1 MVKAVDRA
9 HAIGASALQ
18 VFIDNPTAWRRRPE
32 PPAELPA
39 FRERLVTHDIGPLA
53 VHASY
58 LINLAGPEPDF
69 HARSV
74 TLLTSELRV
83 APSFGARFVNMHI
96 GSHRGTSVA
105 EGTVRLAD
113 AIAAVLAEVD
123 DGPDAAMLVLEN
135 SAGAGFGLGMDVD
148 ELVGIA
154 EAVAAVGVPDRR
166 VAFCLDTAH
175 AWGGGVDLGT
185 AEGVDAF
192 LADFD
197 ARIGLGRLPMIH
209 LNDSKVERGSRNDRH
224 EHLGAG
230 RIGHEGLARI
240 LTHPGLIAT
249 TYYLETPGM
258 DDGYDAINV
267 ARAADLVAGRPLADL
282 PTEALTIGGS
292 RARTGPAAEARAKA
306 RAAAAKERE
315 RTKAK
320 AKTAVARER
329 ERARVKAKGAATKE
343 RERARAKAKAAAARE
358 RERTKAKAAAAT
370 TRERQRARAKA
381 AAKSGTGPANPTPTP
396 TPNSKPGPTS

>member
-39 FRERLVTHDIGPLA
+39 FRERLVMHDIRPLA

-69 HARSV
+69 HARSI
-74 TLLTSELRV
+74 TLLTSELRL

-96 GSHRGTSVA
+96 GSHRGTSVT
-105 EGTVRLAD
+105 EGTARLAD

-123 DGPDAAMLVLEN
+123 DGPDAAVLVLEN

-249 TYYLETPGM
+249 TYFLETPGM

-282 PTEALTIGGS
+282 PAEALTIGGS
-292 RARTGPAAEARAKA
+292 RARTGPPAEAKAKA
-306 RAAAAKERE
+306 RAAASRERE

-320 AKTAVARER
+320 AKAAAGRER
-329 ERARVKAKGAATKE
+329 ERARTKAKAAAG
-343 RERARAKAKAAAARE
+343 RERVRARTKAKAAAARE
-358 RERTKAKAAAAT
+358 RERAKKRAKAAAAKT
-370 TRERQRARAKA
+370 GAR
-381 AAKSGTGPANPTPTP
+381 PAGPTPTRTP
-396 TPNSKPGPTS
+396 TSKPGPTS